1 MSESTG
7 IKIITATSQ
16 TTAREP
22 SKWKAKTAASIL
34 FSFGFST
41 NQRAKKVVSDS
52 PKLVDFAVGVV
63 NSVLN
68 LPNGQLNFFGGNSN
82 SRITLINPAHQ
93 IFLRLVEMTLGQVHA
108 SCHSLPEWQAVKL
121 TSFAPCKHSL
131 NPTYIN

>member
-1 MSESTG
+1 M
-7 IKIITATSQ
+7 
-16 TTAREP
+16 
-22 SKWKAKTAASIL
+22 
-34 FSFGFST
+34 
-41 NQRAKKVVSDS
+41 VSNS

-82 SRITLINPAHQ
+82 SRITVINPAHQ
-93 IFLRLVEMTLGQVHA
+93 IFLRLVEMTLGKVHA
-108 SCHSLPEWQAVKL
+108 SYSLPEWQAVKL